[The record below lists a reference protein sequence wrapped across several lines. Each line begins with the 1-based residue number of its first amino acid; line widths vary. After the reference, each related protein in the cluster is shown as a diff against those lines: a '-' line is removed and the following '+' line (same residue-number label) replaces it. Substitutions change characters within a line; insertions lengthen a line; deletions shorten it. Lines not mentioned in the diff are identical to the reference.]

1 MSRTCILLFA
11 VFATVTLVNAQVA
24 TTVSGTVVD
33 VTLAVV
39 PQAKVSLRLP
49 GSETD
54 LYVATTT
61 SSGGYTL
68 PNVNP
73 GTYDVAV
80 DAEGFQKKVVY
91 QDLVVPPGRTTDVP
105 PIQIEVAAIEQTVY
119 VQAAE
124 SPQTSTAEVS

>member
-1 MSRTCILLFA
+1 MSRTCILLFT

-39 PQAKVSLRLP
+39 PQAKVSLGLP
-49 GSETD
+49 GSETE

-61 SSGGYTL
+61 STGKYTL
-68 PNVNP
+68 PSVNP
-73 GTYDVAV
+73 GTYDLVV
-80 DAEGFQKKVVY
+80 DAKGFQTKVVH
-91 QDLVVPPGRTTDVP
+91 QELVVSPGRTTDVP
-105 PIQIEVAAIEQTVY
+105 PIQIEVAATEQTVY

-124 SPQTSTAEVS
+124 GPQTS